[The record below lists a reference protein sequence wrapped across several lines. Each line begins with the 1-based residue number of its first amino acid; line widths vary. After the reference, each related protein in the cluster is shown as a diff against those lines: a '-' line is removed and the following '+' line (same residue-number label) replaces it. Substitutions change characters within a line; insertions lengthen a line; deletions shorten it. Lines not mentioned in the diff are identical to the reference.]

1 MSLLVALCLALAGLA
16 GTSTNQPPAATLD
29 TPPART
35 PQVGPDSQL
44 LVLGDSI
51 TWQTCGGDRARFPL
65 LLGDFTQHDH
75 GCYGWPGA
83 TTADMRWLITDQA
96 HARRAS
102 GVRPKPAPA
111 YSLRSRLRTADV
123 LVIELGTNEA
133 GREAR
138 EPYDATTWPRGDGPI
153 WQHSPVHQPID
164 NGAFQDQIEWYM
176 RQADGRPVLWM
187 NLACRSRS
195 VLLSEQMKEYNAVL
209 DAAAKRWPNL
219 HIVDWQAAVHGTPAL
234 LRDEV
239 HLSDAGVQKRWELI
253 KRAYAQLRPSRR

>member
-16 GTSTNQPPAATLD
+16 GASTDQPHAATLD
-29 TPPART
+29 TPSAST
-35 PQVGPDSQL
+35 PKLGPDSKI

-51 TWQTCGGDRARFPL
+51 TWQTCGGDQARFPFS
-65 LLGDFTQHDH
+65 LGEFTRYDY

-83 TTADMRWLITDQA
+83 TTGDMRWLITDQA
-96 HARRAS
+96 QARRAN
-102 GVRPKPAPA
+102 GVRPNPAPP
-111 YSLRSRLRTADV
+111 YSLRSRLSSADV
-123 LVIELGTNEA
+123 LVVELGTNEA

-138 EPYDATTWPRGDGPI
+138 SPYDAKSWPRGDGPV
-153 WQHSPVHQPID
+153 WKRSPVHQPIA

-176 RQADGRPVLWM
+176 QQADGRPVLWM
-187 NLACRSRS
+187 NLACRTKSA
-195 VLLSEQMKEYNAVL
+195 LLAEQMKEYNAVL

-219 HIVDWQAAVHGTPAL
+219 HVLDWKAAVQANPGL

-253 KRAYAQLRPSRR
+253 KRAYSQLRPSKR